1 MPSKVKGQSSAKT
14 AKTKREDNQSRCCQ
28 EWPQLETSSS
38 RWTSMSKLF
47 ISDFSMCQLVPRFQ
61 FFVLSKHVTEKSVAK
76 CRRKSYK
83 LSGVVLRK
91 IEGSETPYVILQIV
105 DDFRQ
110 THVPRNCEYW
120 RYSMC
125 GKVEEPL
132 LIPESI
138 LVLSGGSL
146 VEPKTFITLKENS
159 RATAR
164 AAHVGHTR
172 PENHCIFAFFATAT
186 CSTSEI
192 CAFVCFAIFQFR
204 LHEKSFLET
213 PLIKIAEIW

>member
-1 MPSKVKGQSSAKT
+1 MTAAWNVVKQMNF
-14 AKTKREDNQSRCCQ
+14 DVQIVYF
-28 EWPQLETSSS
+28 W
-38 RWTSMSKLF
+38 
-47 ISDFSMCQLVPRFQ
+47 FSHVSTCPEVPI
-61 FFVLSKHVTEKSVAK
+61 FVLSKHVTEKSVAK

-138 LVLSGGSL
+138 LVVSGGSL
-146 VEPKTFITLKENS
+146 VEPKTFITLNENS

-192 CAFVCFAIFQFR
+192 CAFVCSAIFQFR
-204 LHEKSFLET
+204 LHEKSFLGN

>member
-1 MPSKVKGQSSAKT
+1 
-14 AKTKREDNQSRCCQ
+14 
-28 EWPQLETSSS
+28 
-38 RWTSMSKLF
+38 
-47 ISDFSMCQLVPRFQ
+47 MCQLVPSSIFLCSANMLRSNQLRNVEGNLINF
-61 FFVLSKHVTEKSVAK
+61 L
-76 CRRKSYK
+76 
-83 LSGVVLRK
+83 GVFLRK
-91 IEGSETPYVILQIV
+91 IEGSDTPYVIFQIV
-105 DDFRQ
+105 DDIRQ
-110 THVPRNCEYW
+110 PHVPRNCEYW
-120 RYSMC
+120 IHSMC
-125 GKVEEPL
+125 GRVEEPL

-138 LVLSGGSL
+138 LVVSGGSL
-146 VEPKTFITLKENS
+146 VEPKTFITLNENS

-204 LHEKSFLET
+204 LHEKSFLEN

>member
-1 MPSKVKGQSSAKT
+1 MTAAWNVVKQMNFDVQIVYFWFFHVST
-14 AKTKREDNQSRCCQ
+14 CPE
-28 EWPQLETSSS
+28 
-38 RWTSMSKLF
+38 
-47 ISDFSMCQLVPRFQ
+47 VPI
-61 FFVLSKHVTEKSVAK
+61 FVLSKHVTEKSVAK
-76 CRRKSYK
+76 CRTKSYK

-91 IEGSETPYVILQIV
+91 IEGSEIPYVILQIV

-125 GKVEEPL
+125 GKVQEPL

-172 PENHCIFAFFATAT
+172 PENIACLHSLRSPHARLQRYARLYVLQY
-186 CSTSEI
+186 SS
-192 CAFVCFAIFQFR
+192 FR
-204 LHEKSFLET
+204 LHEKSFLEN